1 MTAAY
6 AVRHFGS
13 DSFPGFLHKVLKEL
27 MGSGASE
34 VQQCLGNALSW
45 TQNQVDEANTA
56 LCQYVVAGCKSQ
68 ELQTKVPKV
77 NEFLKGLV
85 FLVGI

>member
-1 MTAAY
+1 MTAAF

-13 DSFPGFLHKVLKEL
+13 DSFPGFVHKVLKEL
-27 MGSGASE
+27 MASGASE

-68 ELQTKVPKV
+68 ELQTKVSKV
-77 NEFLKGLV
+77 AEFFKGLV

>member
-1 MTAAY
+1 
-6 AVRHFGS
+6 V
-13 DSFPGFLHKVLKEL
+13 HKVLKEL

-68 ELQTKVPKV
+68 ELQTKVLKV